1 MHENLARM
9 QQQATVICGDATQ
22 PAQWLKQLSESAV
35 QFDRIL
41 LDAPCSATGVIRRH
55 PDIKW
60 LRQASDISALVALQK
75 QILQALWTVLKPNG
89 ILLYATCSVLP
100 EENALQIEQFLTN
113 NVDAKLEPLPFT
125 AVEGSVGYQFL
136 PTENGG
142 DGFYYAKLRKVVS

>member
-1 MHENLARM
+1 
-9 QQQATVICGDATQ
+9 VICGDATQ

-41 LDAPCSATGVIRRH
+41 LYAPCSA
-55 PDIKW
+55 
-60 LRQASDISALVALQK
+60 
-75 QILQALWTVLKPNG
+75 
-89 ILLYATCSVLP
+89 LP

-125 AVEGSVGYQFL
+125 VVEGAVGYQFL